1 MHTMQDDDL
10 THEVSMPNGYGDSN
24 GNIIQRKQGPQLRDT
39 VAAVVGMLIPLV
51 TQFGH
56 HH

>member
-1 MHTMQDDDL
+1 MQDDDMVR
-10 THEVSMPNGYGDSN
+10 EVSMPNGYGDN
-24 GNIIQRKQGPQLRDT
+24 GNAIQRKQGPELRDT